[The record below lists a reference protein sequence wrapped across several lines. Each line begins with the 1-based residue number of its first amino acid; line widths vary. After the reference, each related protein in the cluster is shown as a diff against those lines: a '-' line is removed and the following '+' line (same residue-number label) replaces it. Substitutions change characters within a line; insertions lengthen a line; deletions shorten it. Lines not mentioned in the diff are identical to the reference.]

1 MPRDE
6 IPMRDRIL
14 DILLSVERQEWLS
27 GELLSAELG
36 ISRAA
41 VSKHIAA
48 LRDEGNIIE
57 SVPRRGYRLISQ
69 ADPWAADDVQ
79 KGLLTRSLGQGRWI
93 WLKETDSTNQV
104 AVLEA
109 MEGAPEGLVVVAR
122 RQNEGRG
129 SKGTSWLNLP
139 GSLTFSVVIRVNWP
153 ADRLAEFTLL
163 VQEACTAAVCA
174 AGGPE
179 LECRAPNDLFL
190 NDRKVGG
197 ILIES
202 LFHNDAMQ
210 WAVIGIGLNVNTPH
224 EAMPV
229 ELAETASSLY
239 AQTGRPFSITAIL
252 RNILEEL
259 EQRIG

>member
-1 MPRDE
+1 
-6 IPMRDRIL
+6 MRDRIL

-93 WLKETDSTNQV
+93 WLKDAESTNRV
-104 AVLEA
+104 AAHEA
-109 MEGAPEGLVVVAR
+109 LDGAEEGLVVAAR
-122 RQNEGRG
+122 WQTEPQEG
-129 SKGTSWLNLP
+129 KHSWMKQA
-139 GSLTFSVVIRVNWP
+139 GSLNFSVIIRVNWP
-153 ADRLAEFTLL
+153 ADRLSELSLL
-163 VQEACTAAVCA
+163 VQEACVAAVLA

-179 LECRAPNDLFL
+179 LECRAPNYLYL
-190 NDRKVGG
+190 NGSKVAAV
-197 ILIES
+197 LVQS
-202 LFHNDAMQ
+202 QFHNSVMR
-210 WAVIGIGLNVNTPH
+210 WAVIGVGLNVNTPADTLDG
-224 EAMPV
+224 EFA
-229 ELAETASSLY
+229 TSLY
-239 AQTGRPFSITAIL
+239 AETGRAFSITAIL
-252 RNILEEL
+252 KNILEEL

>member
-1 MPRDE
+1 MPREE

-14 DILLSVERQEWLS
+14 DILVSRGQQDWLS
-27 GELLSAELG
+27 GETLSAELG

-48 LRDEGNIIE
+48 LREEGSIIE
-57 SVPRRGYRLISQ
+57 SVPRRGYRLVSQ

-79 KGLLTRSLGQGRWI
+79 KGLFTRSLGQGRWI

-109 MEGAPEGLVVVAR
+109 LEGAPEGLVVVAR
-122 RQNEGRG
+122 RQSEGRG
-129 SKGTSWLNLP
+129 SHGHAWLNLP

-163 VQEACTAAVCA
+163 VQEACTAAVCSC
-174 AGGPE
+174 GGPE

-190 NDRKVGG
+190 GGQKVGG

-202 LFHNDAMQ
+202 MFHNDVMQ
-210 WAVIGIGLNVNTPH
+210 WAVIGVGLNVNTPH
-224 EAMPV
+224 EALPSD
-229 ELAETASSLY
+229 LADTASSLY

-252 RNILEEL
+252 RSILEEL